1 MVFLFSIPH
10 SYAQIPK
17 TISYQGVLTE
27 ASGTAVPDG
36 NYNLTF
42 KLYDVAA
49 GGAALW
55 TETQSVVVNKGMF
68 SVILGSANLLTL
80 PFDKPYWLGMTVG
93 SGSEMTPRI
102 PLSSAPYSFRT
113 NTVPDSSITTSKIAQ
128 GAVTNSKI
136 ASGQV
141 VKSINSLKDD
151 VTITAGSNVS
161 VTSSGNA
168 VTIAASGGGITLPYS
183 GTTASPG
190 PGFSVT
196 NSSGDIAVRALATNN
211 ANVINYGLYAEAYGA
226 QGRGVA
232 GAVSSGHGVHGEAIS
247 SGVGVYGK
255 SVGGDGVV
263 GWTGAANKSG
273 VFGHTAA
280 DSGIGVSG
288 IADASGAVGVYAY
301 NSVTRTSARLGTET
315 HGLEVSG
322 LSRFVLPSGGEI
334 SISTPGSN
342 PGLITFSKNGHR
354 RDIVFDDLRIRLL
367 TSSSSGIASKG
378 LDIDEQGNAYV
389 TSMVTC
395 ASLKLTGG
403 SDIAEPFDVKMS
415 DAVKAGIVMVID
427 PDDPGK
433 LEISEKAYDRRV
445 AGVIS
450 GAGGIEPGMV
460 MSQSGSVAD
469 GKYPIAVTG
478 RVYCWADAKYGSIK
492 PGDLMTTSDTPGHAM
507 KVADFTKAQGA
518 IIGKAMSSLSE
529 GQGLVL
535 VLVTLQ

>member
-1 MVFLFSIPH
+1 MKGLCYSLLLLVLFSA
-10 SYAQIPK
+10 SVVAQIPRV
-17 TISYQGVLTE
+17 ISYQGMLL
-27 ASGTAVPDG
+27 GTNGQPVPEG

-42 KLYDVAA
+42 KLYNEGNTLMWSEVHNQVFVS
-49 GGAALW
+49 GGLFR
-55 TETQSVVVNKGMF
+55 VL
-68 SVILGSANLLTL
+68 LGTVTPFGI
-80 PFDKPYWLGMTVG
+80 PFDKPYFLGIQVG
-93 SGSEMTPRI
+93 SDPELQPRMPLTSAAYAIRAEDADKLMGIFASLTPEPNKI
-102 PLSSAPYSFRT
+102 LPL
-113 NTVPDSSITTSKIAQ
+113 D
-128 GAVTNSKI
+128 
-136 ASGQV
+136 ASG
-141 VKSINSLKDD
+141 KFP
-151 VTITAGSNVS
+151 AS
-161 VTSSGNA
+161 V
-168 VTIAASGGGITLPYS
+168 ISGGGITLPYS

-196 NSSGDIAVRALATNN
+196 NSSGNIAVRALATNN

-263 GWTGAANKSG
+263 GWTEAANKSG
-273 VFGHTAA
+273 VSGHTAA

-301 NSVTRTSARLGTET
+301 NSVTGTSARLGTET
-315 HGLEVSG
+315 HGLEVRG
-322 LSRFVLPSGGEI
+322 LSRFVLPTGEI